1 MGVNIFYSLR
11 GKERQ
16 KLAQEVSEALHTVPR
31 YRGVPTCAY
40 EIGGCVLDRDGTLHI
55 GDDLDAET
63 VKNLL
68 AFLSE
73 RGYSGKRQDDE
84 SSSLVVTMP
93 KTALTEK
100 GVENLLRLVKSKGDL
115 IGRAL
120 GKKLTPPTIGQ
131 EKVGFPWFHP
141 SADPD
146 EVDAYTQLVHKL
158 CAMAESLQRVSDHS
172 LETDNDKYAFRCFLL
187 RLGFIGGEYK
197 TARKILL
204 RNLTGDAAF
213 RNGVKK

>member
-73 RGYSGKRQDDE
+73 RGYSGKCQDDE

-93 KTALTEK
+93 KAALTEK

-120 GKKLTPPTIGQ
+120 GKKLTPPIIGQ
-131 EKVGFPWFHP
+131 DKVGFPWFFP

-158 CAMAESLQRVSDHS
+158 CAMAESLQRVSDHA

-197 TARKILL
+197 TARQILL

-213 RNGVKK
+213 RNGAKK